1 MDIKKLAAEMGLK
14 CITTY
19 KLDAL
24 KAVRRKNESN
34 DEPNMCNSKDNNY
47 ITSQNSDS
55 MKLHK
60 EVPSIAA
67 EGLNGDKSC
76 KEKGRWIL
84 IILWSYTFLFFF
96 IIIIIY
102 FP

>member
-76 KEKGRWIL
+76 KEKG
-84 IILWSYTFLFFF
+84 
-96 IIIIIY
+96 
-102 FP
+102 

>member
-1 MDIKKLAAEMGLK
+1 MDIQKLAAEMGLK

-76 KEKGRWIL
+76 KEKGWWIL
-84 IILWSYTFLFFF
+84 IILWSYTFLFYYYYY
-96 IIIIIY
+96 Y
-102 FP
+102 FYAP